1 MIDDLFASN
10 VAWSLS
16 KTRDDPDFFRRLAN
30 QQSPRYLW
38 IGCSDSRVPANE
50 IVGLDPGE
58 MFVHR
63 NIANVVHSSD
73 MNLLAVLEF
82 AVSALKIE
90 HIIVCGH
97 YGCGGV
103 RRALQGSQ
111 GGIIDHWLA
120 PIVDL
125 HNRRQD
131 LLGPIDHEVTRINR
145 LCELNVELQVRRVA
159 ATPIVS
165 AAWRNGHKLGVHG
178 WIYGLRDGLL
188 RDLEVSLTNL
198 EEFNRAIHGTQV
210 SRPAFANGADEPLE
224 RAWINA
230 VRLLSGSNQRAHDDH
245 AAHPADEET
254 STEAKS

>member
-1 MIDDLFASN
+1 MIENLFARN

-16 KTRDDPDFFRRLAN
+16 KTKADPHFFKRLAN

-82 AVSALKIE
+82 AVRTLAIE
-90 HIIVCGH
+90 HIIICGH

-103 RRALQGSQ
+103 RRALE
-111 GGIIDHWLA
+111 GGHDGIVDNWLA

-125 HNRRQD
+125 HDRRQD
-131 LLGPIDHEVTRINR
+131 LLSPIGPEAARVNR
-145 LCELNVELQVRRVA
+145 LCELNVELQVRRIA
-159 ATPIVS
+159 ATPIVNT
-165 AAWRNGHKLGVHG
+165 AWRNGHKLEIHG

-188 RDLEVSLTNL
+188 RDLEVSLTGL
-198 EEFNRAIHGTQV
+198 VDFDISRHGAGGDQSKLADSSDVPVNR
-210 SRPAFANGADEPLE
+210 SRD
-224 RAWINA
+224 NA
-230 VRLLSGSNQRAHDDH
+230 MRLLSNGNNSVQRGD
-245 AAHPADEET
+245 AAKK
-254 STEAKS
+254 TEKNR

>member
-1 MIDDLFASN
+1 MIESLFARN
-10 VAWSLS
+10 AAWSLS
-16 KTRDDPDFFRRLAN
+16 KTQDDPDFFRRLAN

-50 IVGLDPGE
+50 VVGLDPGE

-82 AVSALKIE
+82 AVTTLEIE
-90 HIIVCGH
+90 HVIVCGH

-103 RRALQGSQ
+103 RRALQGAQ

-125 HNRRQD
+125 HDRRQD
-131 LLGPIDHEVTRINR
+131 LLGPIDHEATRIDR

-178 WIYGLRDGLL
+178 WIYGLKDGLL
-188 RDLEVSLTNL
+188 RDLEVSLASL
-198 EEFNRAIHGTQV
+198 EDFNRPNHGSHEPKTALSV
-210 SRPAFANGADEPLE
+210 GADEPLE
-224 RAWINA
+224 RAWLNA
-230 VRLLSGSNQRAHDDH
+230 VRMLSKGRRDH
-245 AAHPADEET
+245 KNET
-254 STEAKS
+254 KKNDK

>member
-1 MIDDLFASN
+1 MIESLFARN

-16 KTRDDPDFFRRLAN
+16 KTKDDPDFFRRLAN

-63 NIANVVHSSD
+63 NIANVIHSSD

-82 AVSALKIE
+82 AVRTLRIE
-90 HIIVCGH
+90 HIIICGH

-103 RRALQGSQ
+103 HRALE
-111 GGIIDHWLA
+111 GGHDGIVDNWLA

-125 HNRRQD
+125 HDRRQD
-131 LLGPIDHEVTRINR
+131 LLGPIEHEAARVNR
-145 LCELNVELQVRRVA
+145 LCELNVELQVRRIA
-159 ATPIVS
+159 ATPIVNT
-165 AAWRNGHKLGVHG
+165 AWRSGHQLEIHG

-188 RDLEVSLTNL
+188 RDLEVSLTSL
-198 EEFNRAIHGTQV
+198 EDFDRSRHGTDGHPPNPTV
-210 SRPAFANGADEPLE
+210 ANDVPANQA
-224 RAWINA
+224 RINA
-230 VRLLSGSNQRAHDDH
+230 VRLLSNGKRPIQPDYK
-245 AAHPADEET
+245 ADNTET
-254 STEAKS
+254 DT

>member
-1 MIDDLFASN
+1 MIEDLFARN
-10 VAWSLS
+10 VEWSLS
-16 KTRDDPDFFRRLAN
+16 KTKDDPKFFRRLAN

-63 NIANVVHSSD
+63 NIANVIHSSD

-82 AVSALKIE
+82 AVRTLRIE
-90 HIIVCGH
+90 HIILCGH

-103 RRALQGSQ
+103 RRALE
-111 GGIIDHWLA
+111 GGHDGIVDNWLA

-125 HNRRQD
+125 HDRRQD
-131 LLGPIDHEVTRINR
+131 LLGPIDDEIVRVNR

-159 ATPIVS
+159 ATPIVTT
-165 AAWRNGHKLGVHG
+165 AWRNGHTLGVHG

-188 RDLEVSLTNL
+188 RDLDVSLSSLVDFDRMRHGVGGSQPAELTNSDASMDHS
-198 EEFNRAIHGTQV
+198 RA
-210 SRPAFANGADEPLE
+210 S
-224 RAWINA
+224 A
-230 VRLLSGSNQRAHDDH
+230 VRLLSNGGRQLQNDHTSHDKEKD
-245 AAHPADEET
+245 
-254 STEAKS
+254 K

>member
-1 MIDDLFASN
+1 MIENLFARN

-16 KTRDDPDFFRRLAN
+16 KTKDDPNFFKRLAN

-38 IGCSDSRVPANE
+38 VGCSDSRVPANE

-82 AVSALKIE
+82 AVRTLAIE
-90 HIIVCGH
+90 HIIICGH

-103 RRALQGSQ
+103 RRALE
-111 GGIIDHWLA
+111 GGHDGIVDNWLA

-125 HNRRQD
+125 HDRCQD
-131 LLGPIDHEVTRINR
+131 QLSPIGPETARVNR
-145 LCELNVELQVRRVA
+145 LCELNVELQVRRIA
-159 ATPIVS
+159 ATPIVNT
-165 AAWRNGHKLGVHG
+165 AWRNGHKLQIHG

-188 RDLEVSLTNL
+188 RDLEVSLSSL
-198 EEFNRAIHGTQV
+198 EDFDIARHGTDIDQSMLPDRSNTLV
-210 SRPAFANGADEPLE
+210 NRNRLS
-224 RAWINA
+224 A
-230 VRLLSGSNQRAHDDH
+230 VRLLSNLNNPFESGNTAG
-245 AAHPADEET
+245 T
-254 STEAKS
+254 TEQDK